1 MIHKLSAGLLQ
12 KEVPLV
18 LHNKFVLFR
27 IYDITDIRELPQC
40 SETVHYCF
48 EDITIESQPN
58 KEL

>member
-40 SETVHYCF
+40 SETALLLRRHY
-48 EDITIESQPN
+48 N
-58 KEL
+58 